1 MCLQMSQV
9 FGLTLQFIESTD
21 SRELSDNQPV
31 GLNSRNDRIADG
43 GAKLWRASSPNPCSN
58 QGQIT
63 AGCSGLCPAVL
74 YLQMGRDG
82 DEDSTASLGTCFFD
96 STQYRS
102 PGLLTSFGIVTH
114 PQKSQIKQIHIL
126 WGRQLYTQLW
136 YIRCHYIYPRMSN

>member
-1 MCLQMSQV
+1 MCLQTSQV

-43 GAKLWRASSPNPCSN
+43 AKLWRASSPNPCSN

-74 YLQMGRDG
+74 YLQMDRDG
-82 DEDSTASLGTCFFD
+82 DEDSTASLGTCCFD
-96 STQYRS
+96 STPIQESR
-102 PGLLTSFGIVTH
+102 PPDILLEQSRIHKRKSDKVDPYSLGEAAIYSTLVYKMSLYISTH
-114 PQKSQIKQIHIL
+114 E
-126 WGRQLYTQLW
+126 
-136 YIRCHYIYPRMSN
+136 